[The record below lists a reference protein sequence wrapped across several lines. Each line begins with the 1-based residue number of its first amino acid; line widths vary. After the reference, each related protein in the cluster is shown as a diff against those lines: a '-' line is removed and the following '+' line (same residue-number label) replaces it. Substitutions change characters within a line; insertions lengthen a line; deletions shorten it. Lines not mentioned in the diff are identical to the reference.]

1 MNFLKQIHSFF
12 SVRIYTNLYTLIFV
26 GTFIF
31 LIYKVLN
38 KPEIDRVNQVL
49 NHLDS
54 IEAKNEILFS
64 KIDSLDLKKANQLK
78 QLDETKSHYDSF
90 KNIIDSLSA
99 VDALERLLSE
109 SRQLQD

>member
-1 MNFLKQIHSFF
+1 MNFLKQIHNFF
-12 SVRIYTNLYTLIFV
+12 SIRIYTNLYTLIFV

-64 KIDSLDLKKANQLK
+64 KIDSLDLKKTNQLLELAK
-78 QLDETKSHYDSF
+78 TQSHYDSF
-90 KNIIDSLSA
+90 KNIVDSLSA
-99 VDALERLLSE
+99 VDALQVLLSN
-109 SRQLQD
+109 SRQLDN